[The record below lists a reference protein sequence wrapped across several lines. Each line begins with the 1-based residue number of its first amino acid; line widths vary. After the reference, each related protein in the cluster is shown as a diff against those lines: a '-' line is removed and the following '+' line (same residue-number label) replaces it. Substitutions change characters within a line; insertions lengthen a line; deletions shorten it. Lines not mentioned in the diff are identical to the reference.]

1 MEEAAEVEVEEENGA
16 KMEVEPEGLEKCAE
30 AFEDP
35 QTALEEKPKL
45 ISAIVR
51 IH

>member
-1 MEEAAEVEVEEENGA
+1 MEEAAEVEVEEENVA
-16 KMEVEPEGLEKCAE
+16 KMEAEPEGPEKCAE

-35 QTALEEKPKL
+35 QTALEVKPNL

-51 IH
+51 NH